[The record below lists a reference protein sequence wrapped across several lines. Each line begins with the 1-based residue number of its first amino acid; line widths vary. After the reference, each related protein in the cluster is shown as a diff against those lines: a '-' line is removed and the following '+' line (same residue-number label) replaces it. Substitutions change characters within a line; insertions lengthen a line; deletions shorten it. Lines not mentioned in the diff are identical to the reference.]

1 MVSRQRIE
9 GVLCCYL
16 LNSQKGNQGLT
27 GQCGVLTPSQIWK
40 RYLEM
45 FPRISPD
52 CLMCPWSPSWWVTLC
67 AVRLHSRTWIEPLH
81 HIFLAHII
89 KSIMIWS
96 SACPW
101 TGHCTLRSTAG
112 GLFLSSH
119 SLTTHNSSTQQVA
132 TDWGVYAFYVSTKTV
147 MSTLVLLTQTL
158 QMVAKW
164 RFSRATTQLLRK

>member
-52 CLMCPWSPSWWVTLC
+52 CLMCPWSPSCWVTLC
-67 AVRLHSRTWIEPLH
+67 VVRVHSCTWIEPLH
-81 HIFLAHII
+81 NIVLAHII
-89 KSIMIWS
+89 QSKMIWS
-96 SACPW
+96 LAWLVPALSVLWAELSCRWIVFVLSLPY
-101 TGHCTLRSTAG
+101 TAA
-112 GLFLSSH
+112 LVSSH
-119 SLTTHNSSTQQVA
+119 QEIA
-132 TDWGVYAFYVSTKTV
+132 IDWGEVRWVRS
-147 MSTLVLLTQTL
+147 
-158 QMVAKW
+158 
-164 RFSRATTQLLRK
+164 